1 MKQFHLDIVSPEGKV
16 FEGEIVRLVTDTPN
30 GPICIMAGH
39 IDYCA
44 RCSGNVRVVTE
55 AEQRRAHCTDGILT
69 VKQNRAVMV
78 TTQFEWN

>member
-16 FEGEIVRLVTDTPN
+16 FEGKIVRLVTDTPN

-44 RCSGNVRVVTE
+44 RCAGNVRIVTE
-55 AEQRRAHCTDGILT
+55 NEERRARCADSLLT
-69 VKQNRAVMV
+69 IKQGNAVMV
-78 TTQFEWN
+78 ATHFEWT

>member
-1 MKQFHLDIVSPEGKV
+1 MKQFHFKIVSPRGAE
-16 FEGEIVRLVTDTPN
+16 FDSDIVRLVTDTPN
-30 GPICIMAGH
+30 GPVCIMAGH

-44 RCSGNVRVVTE
+44 RCSGNVRIVTE
-55 AEQRRAHCTDGILT
+55 HEQRRAHCTDGILT